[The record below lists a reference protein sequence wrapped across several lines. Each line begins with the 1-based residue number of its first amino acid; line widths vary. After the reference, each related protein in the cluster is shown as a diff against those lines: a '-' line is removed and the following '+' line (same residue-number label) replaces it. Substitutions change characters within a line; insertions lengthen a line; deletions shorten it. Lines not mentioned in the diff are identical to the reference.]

1 MNSMFGG
8 MKLNGDEVGGPVEM
22 DGRGS
27 EWGTRGAFADE
38 REPKE
43 SDRRGRNRSQRL
55 HLRGS
60 DSEDDEKTRIARKV
74 KG

>member
-38 REPKE
+38 SPRKVIVAGETVHRDSICGGVILKMT
-43 SDRRGRNRSQRL
+43 RKLGLRGR
-55 HLRGS
+55 
-60 DSEDDEKTRIARKV
+60 
-74 KG
+74 